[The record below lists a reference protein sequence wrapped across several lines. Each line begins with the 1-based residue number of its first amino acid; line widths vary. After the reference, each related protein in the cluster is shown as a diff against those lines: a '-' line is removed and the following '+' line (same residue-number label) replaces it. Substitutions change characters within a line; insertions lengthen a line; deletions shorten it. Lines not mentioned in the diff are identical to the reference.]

1 LFKRIKEAFKK
12 FIESASSIIFSRE
25 KLESLIDEL
34 KLELVASDVAYEV
47 AEEISS
53 RLLKAVDEGLVRS
66 KEDLQRVLKNILIEV
81 FEKAGSVD
89 LLSVARANKPCKLVF
104 LGVNGVGKTT
114 TIAKIAVLL
123 RDSGFKPL
131 MVAADT
137 FRAGAQEQLKIHS
150 ERTGIPVFT
159 GKYGS
164 DPASVAFD
172 AIQFASS
179 RGFDALLIDTAGR
192 MHVDIDLVNELKKVV
207 RVVKPH
213 FKILVVDA
221 LTGNDAIEQARFFN
235 EAVGVDGVIVTKVD
249 AYEQG
254 GVPLSI
260 AYILGKPVIYAGVGQ
275 GYKDL
280 KPFNV
285 YEYVNRI
292 LPDLES

>member
-34 KLELVASDVAYEV
+34 KLELVASDVACEV

-123 RDSGFKPL
+123 RDNGFKPL

-254 GVPLSI
+254 GAPLSI

-292 LPDLES
+292 LPDFES

>member
-1 LFKRIKEAFKK
+1 MFKRIKEAFKK

-34 KLELVASDVAYEV
+34 KLELVASDVACEV

-89 LLSVARANKPCKLVF
+89 LLSAARANKPCKLVF

-123 RDSGFKPL
+123 RDNGFKPL

-254 GVPLSI
+254 GAPLSI

-292 LPDLES
+292 LPDFES

>member
-1 LFKRIKEAFKK
+1 MFKKIKEVFKR
-12 FIESASSIIFSRE
+12 FIDSASSIIFSRE
-25 KLESLIDEL
+25 KLESLVEEL

-47 AEEISS
+47 AEEISA

-66 KEDLQRVLKNILIEV
+66 REDLQRVLKNILIEV
-81 FEKAGSVD
+81 FEKAGNVN
-89 LLSVARANKPCKLVF
+89 LLDVARANKPCKLVF

-123 RDSGFKPL
+123 RENGFKPL

-164 DPASVAFD
+164 DPASVAYD

-192 MHVDIDLVNELKKVV
+192 MHVDVDLVNELKKVV
-207 RVVKPH
+207 KTVKPH

-235 EAVGVDGVIVTKVD
+235 DAVGVDGVVVTKVD

-275 GYKDL
+275 DYKDL

-285 YEYVNRI
+285 YEYVNKI

>member
-66 KEDLQRVLKNILIEV
+66 REDLQRVLKNILIEV

-123 RDSGFKPL
+123 RDNGFKPL

>member
-1 LFKRIKEAFKK
+1 LFKKIKEAFRK
-12 FIESASSIIFSRE
+12 FIDSASSIIFSRE

-47 AEEISS
+47 AEEISA
-53 RLLKAVDEGLVRS
+53 RLLKAVDEGLVKSR
-66 KEDLQRVLKNILIEV
+66 EDLQRVLKNILIEV
-81 FEKAGSVD
+81 FEKAGSVN
-89 LLSVARANKPCKLVF
+89 LLDVARANKPCKLVF

-114 TIAKIAVLL
+114 TIAKVAVLL
-123 RDSGFKPL
+123 RENGFKPL

-164 DPASVAFD
+164 DPASVAYD

-192 MHVDIDLVNELKKVV
+192 MHVDVDLVNELKKVV
-207 RVVKPH
+207 RIVKPH

-235 EAVGVDGVIVTKVD
+235 DAVGVDGVVVTKVD

-285 YEYVNRI
+285 YEYVNKI
-292 LPDLES
+292 LPD

>member
-1 LFKRIKEAFKK
+1 MFKRIKEAFKK

>member
-1 LFKRIKEAFKK
+1 MFKKIKEAFRK
-12 FIESASSIIFSRE
+12 FIDSASSIIFSRE

-47 AEEISS
+47 AEEISA
-53 RLLKAVDEGLVRS
+53 RLLKAVDEGLVKSR
-66 KEDLQRVLKNILIEV
+66 EDLQRVLKNILIEV
-81 FEKAGSVD
+81 FEKAGSVN
-89 LLSVARANKPCKLVF
+89 LLDVARANKPCKLVF

-114 TIAKIAVLL
+114 TIAKVAVLL
-123 RDSGFKPL
+123 RENGFKPL

-164 DPASVAFD
+164 DPASVAYD

-192 MHVDIDLVNELKKVV
+192 MHVDVDLVNELKKVV
-207 RVVKPH
+207 RIVKPH

-235 EAVGVDGVIVTKVD
+235 DAVGVDGVVVTKVD

-285 YEYVNRI
+285 YEYVNKI
-292 LPDLES
+292 LPD

>member
-12 FIESASSIIFSRE
+12 FIESASSIILSRE

-66 KEDLQRVLKNILIEV
+66 EEDLQRVLKNILIEV

-123 RDSGFKPL
+123 RDNGFKPL

-260 AYILGKPVIYAGVGQ
+260 AYVLGKPVIYAGVGQ